1 MEIKG
6 VGLVVT
12 LKIPKPIFY
21 NKQSKTKCLTLSYV
35 ADSPG
40 FA

>member
-21 NKQSKTKCLTLSYV
+21 NKQSETKCLTLYV
-35 ADSPG
+35 CS
-40 FA
+40 